1 MGMSITDSAITGC
14 IFVYRLFIHMKRLII
29 AGLLIWLTGTSC
41 RKDFTCKCSKIYT
54 DGPGEAVANYETYYY
69 KERRNKAEDHCNANA
84 RSGSDTVGHYDISCQ
99 IQ

>member
-1 MGMSITDSAITGC
+1 
-14 IFVYRLFIHMKRLII
+14 MKTIII

-54 DGPGEAVANYETYYY
+54 NGPVEPVPNYETYTY
-69 KERRNKAEDHCNANA
+69 KEKRNKAEDRCNAHTG
-84 RSGSDTVGHYDISCQ
+84 SGSDTVGHYDISCQ